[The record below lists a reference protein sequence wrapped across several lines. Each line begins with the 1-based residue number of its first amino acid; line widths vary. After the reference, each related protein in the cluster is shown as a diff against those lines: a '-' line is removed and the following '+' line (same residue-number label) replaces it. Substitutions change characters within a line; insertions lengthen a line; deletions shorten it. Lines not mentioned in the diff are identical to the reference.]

1 MKKNILAWIMDVST
15 KHPFKVLIIFIVIAI
30 LMGGFAAQLTID
42 TSLES
47 AFGDEMPDD
56 VQEFEKVSSKFGE
69 HDTVTVVVDCS
80 DSNRSNAESFLQDLG
95 SELKE
100 IRYFT
105 NIQYTQSMNFGENK
119 SIMYVPHEQLRFLL
133 DPNATKESVQATYSM
148 IMAKMNKSSYIVSD
162 NGEILLLNMI
172 LDVKIDSA
180 DIRTKLFEDL
190 ESILDYVQKSEQR
203 YSDLDVGYTGSMVVM
218 DHQGDELALGDMYTS
233 LIITFILIL
242 ILLFISFRSISLP
255 MLSLGPLL
263 FGILITAGLISLTIG
278 ALSIMSAVFAV
289 LLLGLGIDF
298 SIHILTRFTEEMEK
312 HDDMTKAFEH
322 TSVNTGKA
330 VILGGLTTTAA
341 FGALMFSKV
350 QGLQE
355 MGLILAIG
363 LIVTI
368 ACVFFTLPAM
378 ITLRLKRG
386 KLRKKMHK
394 KKTKFGFLKRI
405 GKFSAKHAVVM
416 VVILVIVLSFF
427 AYNIPSAE
435 LNSDMSS
442 IQPKTVPAYK
452 QLEKVKDN
460 FNYSEDSIMVVAD
473 SYEEL
478 EQNVRELKKIP
489 EVMEVESILDYLPKN
504 QSVKLQIFKQAKQIH
519 PEFSDILWLNINRMS
534 WRDLPKDFRK
544 DWVSEEGD
552 DIKFL
557 IKIKPEG
564 NLWNKEYRMDLYDS
578 IEKIDK
584 DYVSRASM
592 INSLMDAIKDDV
604 IRVSMI
610 AGLPILLIAY
620 IGFRELNPLYAL
632 LALTPVIFGIGGIV
646 GLSKLLSVDLNIIS
660 IMMIPLVIGIGIDNG
675 IHIIHRY
682 KEDGNGS
689 LPNVIQ
695 HTGKAIFLTTASTCL
710 AFSSFTIADH
720 PGMQS
725 LGRVPV
731 LGLILAFIAAAVFLP
746 SLIKLILYRFQK
758 K

>member
-1 MKKNILAWIMDVST
+1 MDVST
-15 KHPFKVLIIFIVIAI
+15 KHPVKVLVIFILLAL
-30 LMGGFAAQLTID
+30 LMGSFASQLTID
-42 TSLES
+42 TSFES
-47 AFGDEMPDD
+47 VFGEDMPDD
-56 VQEFEKVSSKFGE
+56 VKKFEKVSNKFGE

-80 DSNRSNAESFLQDLG
+80 DSNQRNAEAFLQDLG
-95 SELKE
+95 GELRE
-100 IRYFT
+100 SQYFT

-119 SIMYVPHEQLRFLL
+119 SILYVPQKQLRFLL

-148 IMAKMNKSSYIVSD
+148 IMAKMNESSYIVSD

-180 DIRTKLFEDL
+180 DIRTELFGDL
-190 ESILDYVQKSEQR
+190 ESTLDDAQESEQR
-203 YSDLDVGYTGSMVVM
+203 YSDLEVGYTGSMVVT
-218 DHQGDELALGDMYTS
+218 DHQGDELALCDMYTS

-255 MLSLGPLL
+255 LLSLGPLL
-263 FGILITAGLISLTIG
+263 FGILITAGLIYLTIG

-298 SIHILTRFTEEMEK
+298 SIHILTRFTEEMKK
-312 HDDMTKAFEH
+312 HDDITKAFER

-330 VILGGLTTTAA
+330 VIIGGLTTTAA

-363 LIVTI
+363 LVVTI
-368 ACVFFTLPAM
+368 ACVLFTLPAM

-386 KLRKKMHK
+386 KLREKMRK
-394 KKTKFGFLKRI
+394 KKTTFGFLKKV
-405 GKFSAKHAVVM
+405 GDFSVKHTIVM
-416 VVILVIVLSFF
+416 LIVLVIVLSFF
-427 AYNIPSAE
+427 AYNVPSAE

-460 FNYSEDSIMVVAD
+460 FNYSEDCIMVVAD

-478 EQNVRELKKIP
+478 KQNVREFKKIP
-489 EVMEVESILDYLPKN
+489 DVMKVESILDYLPSN
-504 QSVKLQIFKQAKQIH
+504 QTEKLQIFEQAKTIH
-519 PEFSDILWLNINRMS
+519 PEFRNISWMNINRMS
-534 WRDLPKDFRK
+534 WRELPENFRK
-544 DWVSEEGD
+544 DWVSEDGYDVE
-552 DIKFL
+552 FL

-564 NLWNKEYRMDLYDS
+564 NIWDGEYRQNLYD
-578 IEKIDK
+578 KIGQVDK

-592 INSLMDAIKDDV
+592 TNSLMDAIKDDV

-632 LALTPVIFGIGGIV
+632 LALIPVIFGIGGIV
-646 GLSKLLSVDLNIIS
+646 GLSEILNVDLNIIS
-660 IMMIPLVIGIGIDNG
+660 IMMIPLVIGIGIDDG

-682 KEDGNGS
+682 KEEGNGS
-689 LPNVIQ
+689 LPDVIQ

-731 LGLILAFIAAAVFLP
+731 LGLILALIAAVAFLP
-746 SLIKLILYRFQK
+746 LLIKLILYRFQK
-758 K
+758 E

>member
-1 MKKNILAWIMDVST
+1 MEKNILKWIMDVST
-15 KHPFKVLIIFIVIAI
+15 KHPVKVLITFIIIAV
-30 LMGGFAAQLTID
+30 LMGGLASQLTID
-42 TSLES
+42 TSIES
-47 AFGDEMPDD
+47 AFGEDMPDD
-56 VQEFEKVSSKFGE
+56 VNKFEKVSSKFGE

-80 DSNRSNAESFLQDLG
+80 DSNRSNAEFFLQDLS
-95 SELKE
+95 SELK
-100 IRYFT
+100 RSQYFT

-119 SIMYVPHEQLRFLL
+119 SILYVPEEQLRFLL
-133 DPNATKESVQATYSM
+133 DPNATRESVQVAYSM
-148 IMAKMNKSSYIVSD
+148 IMTKMNRSSYIVSE

-172 LDVKIDSA
+172 LDVKIDGAKIRNEVFESLEDTLD
-180 DIRTKLFEDL
+180 DIQNSKE
-190 ESILDYVQKSEQR
+190 R

-218 DHQGDELALGDMYTS
+218 DHQGDELALGDMFTS

-255 MLSLGPLL
+255 LLSLGPLL
-263 FGILITAGLISLTIG
+263 FGILITAGLISITIG

-298 SIHILTRFTEEMEK
+298 SIHILTRFTEEIEK
-312 HDDMTKAFEH
+312 HDDIRKAFER
-322 TSVNTGKA
+322 TSINTGKA

-363 LIVTI
+363 LVVTI

-378 ITLRLKRG
+378 ITLRLRKG
-386 KLRKKMHK
+386 KLREKMHR
-394 KKTKFGFLKRI
+394 KKTKFSFLKKI
-405 GKFSAKHAVVM
+405 GVFSAKHAVVM
-416 VVILVIVLSFF
+416 IVILVLVLSFF
-427 AYNIPSAE
+427 AYNVPSAD
-435 LNSDMSS
+435 LNSDLSS
-442 IQPKTVPAYK
+442 IQPKTIPAYK

-478 EQNVRELKKIP
+478 QRNVEEFRTIP
-489 EVMEVESILDYLPKN
+489 EIMTVESILDHLPYN
-504 QSVKLQIFKQAKQIH
+504 QTKKLQIFEKAKEIH
-519 PEFSDILWLNINRMS
+519 PEFSNISWLNINRMS
-534 WRDLPKDFRK
+534 WKDLPESFRK
-544 DWVSEEGD
+544 DWVSENGENTE
-552 DIKFL
+552 FL
-557 IKIKPEG
+557 IKLKPEG
-564 NLWNKEYRMDLYDS
+564 NLWDKDYRQNLYDK
-578 IEKIDK
+578 IEQVDK

-620 IGFRELNPLYAL
+620 IGFKELNPLYAL
-632 LALTPVIFGIGGIV
+632 LALTPVIFGIGGII
-646 GLSKLLSVDLNIIS
+646 GLSELLSVDLNIIS

-682 KEDGNGS
+682 KEEGNGS

-710 AFSSFTIADH
+710 AFSSFIIADH

-731 LGLILAFIAAAVFLP
+731 LGLILAFIVAAVFLP
-746 SLIKLILYRFQK
+746 SLIKLMLYRFQNT
-758 K
+758 